1 MQTYAYRKD
10 TRLRHDD
17 TDDGDVVAFRYI
29 NSKTVLLTWL
39 NVDDTLLVICGHQL
53 DKTITTYAMVDYT
66 R

>member
-1 MQTYAYRKD
+1 
-10 TRLRHDD
+10 LRHDD